1 MSIIRVSESIYI
13 IDTLAFGY
21 ENCVA
26 SYLIKGDKYALID
39 VGYASTYRNVI
50 NALNKAGIDIND
62 IKYIIPTHVHLDH
75 SGATGHLMQNMKNAI
90 VVAHERA
97 AKHLI
102 DPKRL
107 IESSKEVYGEYILNN
122 YIGLPI
128 PVQSDKIIVVKDEL
142 ELKLGNL
149 TIKCIYAPGH
159 APHQITVYIEEMK
172 YLITADSVGIIYPF
186 LNVMIPTTPPPSFN
200 AEQAID
206 TLNKLSSYELK
217 TLLIP
222 HFGIRNDSL
231 FVFEETKKKIKE
243 YIEIIKNLRNKN
255 LNFDDML
262 NELIKKVSEE
272 ANISP
277 SQLHPYAVQ
286 SLRISLM
293 GILNYLTKNR
303 FIF

>member
-1 MSIIRVSESIYI
+1 
-13 IDTLAFGY
+13 
-21 ENCVA
+21 
-26 SYLIKGDKYALID
+26 
-39 VGYASTYRNVI
+39 
-50 NALNKAGIDIND
+50 
-62 IKYIIPTHVHLDH
+62 
-75 SGATGHLMQNMKNAI
+75 
-90 VVAHERA
+90 
-97 AKHLI
+97 
-102 DPKRL
+102 
-107 IESSKEVYGEYILNN
+107 
-122 YIGLPI
+122 
-128 PVQSDKIIVVKDEL
+128 
-142 ELKLGNL
+142 
-149 TIKCIYAPGH
+149 
-159 APHQITVYIEEMK
+159 
-172 YLITADSVGIIYPF
+172 
-186 LNVMIPTTPPPSFN
+186 MIPTTPPPSFN

-303 FIF
+303 FIFNPS